1 MIQILTTTRISI
13 NFDVNSPFVRL
24 HKKLSSDFPD
34 FNSSTDNIWPENN
47 QKTSPKDSTFGEL
60 SAEADNEKP
69 VHKKE
74 EINTHKISVGKQS
87 VFSRAL
93 EDTRA
98 DADRLDASVGVTN
111 GRIFSKI
118 I

>member
-13 NFDVNSPFVRL
+13 NFDVNSPFFRL